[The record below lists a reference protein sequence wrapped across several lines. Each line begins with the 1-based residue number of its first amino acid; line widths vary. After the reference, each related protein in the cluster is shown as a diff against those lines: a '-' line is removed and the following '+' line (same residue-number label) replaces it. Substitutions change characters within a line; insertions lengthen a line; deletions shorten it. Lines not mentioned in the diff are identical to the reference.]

1 MAGGEARAELGWRAA
16 AEVGVGEERLDE
28 VRGFRAEL
36 PRRLAVVGMSGSAGN
51 RGGGAPA
58 ALQSKESGGG

>member
-16 AEVGVGEERLDE
+16 AEVGVGEERLGE
-28 VRGFRAEL
+28 VLGLRVEL
-36 PRRLAVVGMSGSAGN
+36 PWRLAVVGMSGSAGN

-58 ALQSKESGGG
+58 VLQSKERGGG

>member
-16 AEVGVGEERLDE
+16 AKVGLGE
-28 VRGFRAEL
+28 VRGLRAKL
-36 PRRLAVVGMSGSAGN
+36 PRRLAVVGTSGSAGN
-51 RGGGAPA
+51 RGGGDPA

>member
-16 AEVGVGEERLDE
+16 AEVGVGEDILSE
-28 VRGFRAEL
+28 VRGLRAEL
-36 PRRLAVVGMSGSAGN
+36 PQWLAVVGTSGSAGN